1 MEPLIHRVDQHTADG
16 MECLL
21 AAAALAV
28 SSATSAASSGQMQIC
43 VRVSLCC
50 NVSLCSFD
58 ATLCCF
64 DWCLGV
70 ETAIQSDRSA
80 KRPDGHWLC
89 MLCPATIRSHQSNR
103 PYQAG
108 RAHNACILR
117 ANRVNPPVIAPILRS
132 KRPYDT
138 LRSTQQRK
146 RRDQLRTE
154 VAAASERV
162 GCPLE
167 AIQPASSTS
176 PAQLLHLP
184 NEIEFALFHLSLFHP
199 RNLSSPLRSYSL
211 IPKQQQQLHLR
222 RALTSLIL
230 FDM

>member
-108 RAHNACILR
+108 RAHNYI
-117 ANRVNPPVIAPILRS
+117 
-132 KRPYDT
+132 
-138 LRSTQQRK
+138 
-146 RRDQLRTE
+146 
-154 VAAASERV
+154 
-162 GCPLE
+162 
-167 AIQPASSTS
+167 S
-176 PAQLLHLP
+176 PLP
-184 NEIEFALFHLSLFHP
+184 NEIEFELFHLSIFHQSI
-199 RNLSSPLRSYSL
+199 LSSPLKSYSL
-211 IPKQQQQLHLR
+211 IPMQQRQLHLPR
-222 RALTSLIL
+222 ELISLIL
-230 FDM
+230 FDL